1 MGSKLYTR
9 GERIFKWVSL
19 VLLLVICVA
28 TLAPFVL
35 ILASSLTD
43 ETTLI
48 TYGYSFWPQK
58 FSMDSYLYMWNQRKQ
73 IGRSYLTSLG
83 ITAVGT
89 VVSLLF
95 TTMLAYPMS
104 RKDFKYSNQLSFFVF
119 FTMLFNGGIVS
130 SYIMWTQ
137 FFHIKNTYFALLL
150 PNLLMNA
157 MNIMLVR
164 NYYKNSIPFEL
175 VEAAEIDGASEL
187 KTFWK
192 IMVPLSVP
200 VNVTVGLFTG
210 LAYWN
215 DWINGLYYLTRR
227 SDLYSIQNVLNSM
240 MNNVQFLKENT
251 LDSGSAQITTQI
263 PTSGVRMAIAV
274 ISVLPIMIIYPF
286 FQKAFIK
293 GIVIGSV
300 KG

>member
-1 MGSKLYTR
+1 MLCC
-9 GERIFKWVSL
+9 
-19 VLLLVICVA
+19 LLPFILLITASITDEA
-28 TLAPFVL
+28 TL
-35 ILASSLTD
+35 
-43 ETTLI
+43 TL
-48 TYGYSFWPQK
+48 YGYSFFPK
-58 FSMDSYLYMWNQRKQ
+58 KINFRAYEYLFQASGKIARAYGVT
-73 IGRSYLTSLG
+73 ILVT
-83 ITAVGT
+83 IVGT
-89 VVSLLF
+89 TLNVTMTMFMAYLLSKQD
-95 TTMLAYPMS
+95 LPG
-104 RKDFKYSNQLSFFVF
+104 RNVLSFFIF
-119 FTMLFNGGIVS
+119 FTMLFSGGMVP
-130 SYIMWTQ
+130 SYIIWSQ
-137 FFHIKNTYFALLL
+137 YIHVGDSLLGLLL
-150 PNLLMNA
+150 PNLALGAYNVILMRTYFTTNVPKD
-157 MNIMLVR
+157 IL
-164 NYYKNSIPFEL
+164 
-175 VEAAEIDGASEL
+175 EAAQMDSCGEL
-187 KTFWK
+187 GMLFR
-192 IMVPLSVP
+192 IAIPLSKP
-200 VNVTVGLFTG
+200 MLSTVALFSA